1 VDIKV
6 EETILQALIGKSSP
20 KQLETLREHLRQGNL
35 ENRMIKLNVVP
46 GADQNLHNFLNS
58 NDPQNNLLKM
68 ISSLG
73 GPQRAAKKKMTIGEA
88 RPLIEAMETQRQ
100 TDTNMII
107 KDAIRA
113 TEQDGIVFIDE
124 IDKICNPQGRGIRH
138 GSDASD
144 EGVQKDLLPI
154 IEGSIISTKHGN
166 VDTEKILFICSGA
179 FHNVKPSDL
188 ISELQGRL
196 PIRVELKPLTEKD
209 FYRILTEPE
218 NNLIKQQILLL
229 NTEGVVLTFRDEA
242 IREIARM
249 AYEVNSQV
257 ENIGARR
264 LHTIIERIV
273 EEISFNCDSVKDA
286 VIDVDLVKNRIAPM
300 LTKTDLSRFIL

>member
-1 VDIKV
+1 
-6 EETILQALIGKSSP
+6 
-20 KQLETLREHLRQGNL
+20 
-35 ENRMIKLNVVP
+35 
-46 GADQNLHNFLNS
+46 
-58 NDPQNNLLKM
+58 M

-124 IDKICNPQGRGIRH
+124 IDKICNPQGRGH